1 VSSALKIVQ
10 PSQVA
15 PQPWANGGGRTRT
28 LLAWPDQRRWAVRI
42 SVADVERDGPFSL
55 LAGVDRWFAVLEGDG
70 VRLSAASQ
78 TPVVVLAADEEM
90 HAFRG
95 DDATECALLGGA
107 TRDLN
112 VMTRRDAARAAI
124 RLLRVSRL
132 RSDAELLACF
142 VCDEAEI
149 ANGQGAPIS
158 LARHTLAWL
167 ENAARETLTL
177 QLSAPAPRGWWIEAS
192 RTDPDDD
199 QAD

>member
-1 VSSALKIVQ
+1 
-10 PSQVA
+10 
-15 PQPWANGGGRTRT
+15 
-28 LLAWPDQRRWAVRI
+28 
-42 SVADVERDGPFSL
+42 
-55 LAGVDRWFAVLEGDG
+55 
-70 VRLSAASQ
+70 
-78 TPVVVLAADEEM
+78 M